1 MVLLCL
7 NKGKTILI
15 LEEKM
20 KKLTIAILV
29 IFGILSGT
37 ALLAADLYGIVTDKS
52 GKPVEVNM
60 DLKDTKDGK
69 VAASVK
75 TDKTGNYSFKDIK
88 FGSYLMIIGTKEFKV
103 QVAPGDTRRDF
114 QLDK

>member
-1 MVLLCL
+1 
-7 NKGKTILI
+7 
-15 LEEKM
+15 M
-20 KKLTIAILV
+20 KKLTITMLV
-29 IFGILSGT
+29 MFVVMFSTTLF
-37 ALLAADLYGIVTDKS
+37 AADLYGIVTDKS
-52 GKPVEVNM
+52 GKPVEVSM

-69 VAASVK
+69 VAVSVK

>member
-1 MVLLCL
+1 
-7 NKGKTILI
+7 
-15 LEEKM
+15 M
-20 KKLTIAILV
+20 KKLTIAIV
-29 IFGILSGT
+29 AMFGIMFST
-37 ALLAADLYGIVTDKS
+37 TLLAADLYGIVTDKS
-52 GKPVEVNM
+52 GKPVEIKM

-75 TDKTGNYSFKDIK
+75 SDSKGNYAFKDIK
-88 FGSYLMIIGTKEFKV
+88 FGSYIMIIGTKEFKV

>member
-1 MVLLCL
+1 
-7 NKGKTILI
+7 
-15 LEEKM
+15 M
-20 KKLTIAILV
+20 KKLIIAMLV
-29 IFGILSGT
+29 MFGFMFST
-37 ALLAADLYGIVTDKS
+37 TLLAADLYGIVTDKS

-69 VAASVK
+69 LAVSVK
-75 TDKTGNYSFKDIK
+75 SDNKGNYSFKDIK